1 VPPVVRALTTSLLYP
16 RAVLVRTALAA
27 TAIALAIAAPASAAE
42 VSLALDSEEG
52 VRLGTATELSGEVT
66 EAGAPLAG
74 RTVALELRRHPFAR
88 DWRRTGITEVTAADG
103 GFAFSRRL
111 ERNHQ
116 VRVRLVT
123 EPAEPAIFSPPLE
136 AYVLPAFT
144 LTFDQRGARRLRLR
158 QTYTVPRSARLS
170 APTRFYVGPCKADRR
185 GRCTARRAQFRI
197 AAETRRLRAGR
208 YVASARIR
216 LPKSFR
222 GRFQY
227 VSCFTYSRG
236 SGMGDPDQRCPKRF
250 ARLR

>member
-1 VPPVVRALTTSLLYP
+1 VIGVAL
-16 RAVLVRTALAA
+16 ALAA
-27 TAIALAIAAPASAAE
+27 AAPASAAE
-42 VSLALDSEEG
+42 VSVKVTPPEG
-52 VRLGTATELSGEVT
+52 VRLGNASAISGRVT
-66 EAGAPLAG
+66 EGGAPLAG
-74 RTVALELRRHPFAR
+74 RTVRLEVRKHPFKGAWKR
-88 DWRRTGITEVTAADG
+88 KATRTTAADG
-103 GFAFSRRL
+103 RYSFGPKFK
-111 ERNHQ
+111 RNHH
-116 VRVRLVT
+116 VRVRLEGLPAT
-123 EPAEPAIFSPPLE
+123 EYTSPQPDTLSARRN

-144 LTFDQRGARRLRLR
+144 LAFKQRGSRKIRIS
-158 QTYTVPRSARLS
+158 QTYTVPKGVKLT
-170 APTRFYVGPCKADRR
+170 APTRFYVGPCKANRR

-197 AAETRRLRAGR
+197 AAETRRVRAGH